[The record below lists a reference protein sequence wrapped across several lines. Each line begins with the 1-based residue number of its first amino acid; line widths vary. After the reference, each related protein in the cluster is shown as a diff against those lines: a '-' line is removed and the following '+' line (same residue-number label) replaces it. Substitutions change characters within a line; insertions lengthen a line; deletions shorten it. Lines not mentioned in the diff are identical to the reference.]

1 MSFRYVLL
9 SLLTFLTVTL
19 FYSFPFHWNDG
30 SNVLSF
36 PQSKKTQVP
45 SNSRK
50 NIWSDLTDDEAVD
63 VVEYLHSHSAGLN
76 LTRPSLAS
84 SRDNAILI
92 IETLR
97 PNKTDALQFLDMSGN
112 RPGRYARATID
123 HGASDPAEIREYMV
137 GPLPISPKSKIEPL
151 KFLYNSGRSAT
162 PHSDSNPEGL
172 VIWLKRIGSDIE
184 DITLDL
190 LDCKLAL
197 LFHQPGDVKPDN
209 GECIVNPV
217 SPGQEEIERNAQ
229 WIGFSRLTNAWS
241 LLPQG
246 LYIKIDTTG
255 RDPAGWKLLQVFYN
269 SQLYE
274 DIHAFRKAW
283 KSPEFERLPPNADG
297 NWTSLRP
304 GPQNDEN
311 CHDAPYVVQPG
322 KSRVLVDRSESFVS
336 WLGFEFNLAFS
347 QVTGL
352 SLFDVR
358 IDGERLVYELGMQE
372 ALAEYAG
379 SDPKM
384 SGTAFTDTSYGFGA
398 LATELVPG
406 YDCPEYADFLD
417 TQHSHGETV
426 FKHRGTICVFETPLD
441 YPIQRHSALDHTT
454 TFANSALIVRS
465 ISTIGN
471 YDYTTDYIFYLDG
484 SIEIK
489 LRASGYIQGA
499 YGRKNAEYG
508 YLIHDFVSSAVHDHV
523 LNFKAD
529 LDVAG
534 SSNVFEAI
542 SLREKEVEY
551 PWAPDTKRRTMTLE
565 KSVLPDE
572 SQASLNWAA
581 NAASVYVVGN
591 RGAQNAYGE
600 NRAYR
605 VMPGSG
611 IGSPVHLTTRKSSTL
626 RNIASWAEYDLHVTK
641 QKDTEPRSSSPL
653 NFLTPNEP
661 LVQFDQFLDGESLI
675 DEDLVLW
682 FNLGTH
688 HLPTTADIPVTLMTT
703 SASSV
708 IITPFNYFDNDRSRK
723 FAAGKTIQHDVPDAG
738 SGGVGG
744 NDQQML
750 QQYRKMHRLI
760 PQAWPWRYGT

>member
-1 MSFRYVLL
+1 MSFRFVLL
-9 SLLTFLTVTL
+9 SLLTFLTVFL
-19 FYSFPFHWNDG
+19 FYSFPFQWDDG
-30 SNVLSF
+30 TDVLSY
-36 PQSKKTQVP
+36 PKSRNPQVP
-45 SNSRK
+45 FNSRK
-50 NIWSDLTDDEAVD
+50 NIWNDLTNDEVVD
-63 VVEYLHSHSAGLN
+63 VVEYLHSSLAGLN

-84 SRDNAILI
+84 SWDNAVLI

-97 PNKTDALQFLDMSGN
+97 PNKTDALQFLDGSGDQ
-112 RPGRYARATID
+112 PGRYARATID
-123 HGASDPAEIREYMV
+123 HGVSNPAEIREYMV
-137 GPLPISPKSKIEPL
+137 GPLPISSKTKIEPL
-151 KFLYNSGRSAT
+151 SFLHNSGRSAT

-172 VIWLKRIGSDIE
+172 MTWLRELGADIE
-184 DITLDL
+184 DITSDL
-190 LDCKLAL
+190 LDCKPT
-197 LFHQPGDVKPDN
+197 FIFPQPGDINPDN
-209 GECIVNPV
+209 GTCIFNPV
-217 SPGQEEIERNAQ
+217 SPGQEEIERNVR
-229 WIGFSRLTNAWS
+229 WIGFSRLANAWS

-246 LYIKIDTTG
+246 LYIKIDITG
-255 RDPAGWKLLQVFYN
+255 RDPVGWKLLHVFYN
-269 SQLYE
+269 SVLYE
-274 DIHAFRKAW
+274 DIHTFRKAW
-283 KSPEFERLPPNADG
+283 LSPDFERLPPNTDG

-311 CHDAPYVVQPG
+311 CRDAPYVVQSG
-322 KSRVLVDRSESFVS
+322 KSRVFVNRQESFVS

-358 IDGERLVYELGMQE
+358 VDGERVVYELGMQE

-384 SGTAFTDTSYGFGA
+384 SGTAYTDTSYGFGA

-417 TQHSHGETV
+417 TQHSHSEAV
-426 FKHRGTICVFETPLD
+426 FKHHGTICIFETPLD
-441 YPIQRHSALDHTT
+441 YPLQRHSGLDHTT

-508 YLIHDFVSSAVHDHV
+508 YRIHDFVSSAVHDHV

-534 SSNVFEAI
+534 SSNIFEAI
-542 SLREKEVEY
+542 SLREKDIAY

-565 KSVLPDE
+565 KSVVTDE
-572 SQASLNWAA
+572 SQASLDWAA
-581 NAASVYVVGN
+581 NGATVYLISN
-591 RGAQNAYGE
+591 RNARNAYGE

-611 IGSPVHLTTRKSSTL
+611 IGSPIHLTTRKSSTL
-626 RNIASWAEYDLHVTK
+626 RNIASWAEHDLHVTK

-653 NFLTPNEP
+653 NYLTPNEP
-661 LVQFDQFLDGESLI
+661 LVQFDRFLNGENLV
-675 DEDLVLW
+675 DEDL
-682 FNLGTH
+682 
-688 HLPTTADIPVTLMTT
+688 
-703 SASSV
+703 
-708 IITPFNYFDNDRSRK
+708 
-723 FAAGKTIQHDVPDAG
+723 
-738 SGGVGG
+738 
-744 NDQQML
+744 
-750 QQYRKMHRLI
+750 
-760 PQAWPWRYGT
+760 